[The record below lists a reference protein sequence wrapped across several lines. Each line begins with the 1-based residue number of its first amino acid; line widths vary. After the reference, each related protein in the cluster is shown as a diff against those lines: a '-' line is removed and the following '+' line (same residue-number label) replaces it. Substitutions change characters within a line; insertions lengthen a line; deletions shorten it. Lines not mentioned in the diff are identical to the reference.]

1 MLEPSLDLK
10 PVFMRAVLISSSL
23 SLYPPQ
29 PSIQSGSYWKA
40 ESTEGCIMHHM
51 DIKLA
56 RIYSENVCFFIYIF
70 ILLVLSEVASILV
83 CAEKIISLEYL
94 LKFTFQSISPVAK
107 SSLGGEGWVN
117 YTMLKLPNSKLA
129 TGWND

>member
-1 MLEPSLDLK
+1 
-10 PVFMRAVLISSSL
+10 
-23 SLYPPQ
+23 
-29 PSIQSGSYWKA
+29 
-40 ESTEGCIMHHM
+40 M

-94 LKFTFQSISPVAK
+94 LKFTFQSISSVAK